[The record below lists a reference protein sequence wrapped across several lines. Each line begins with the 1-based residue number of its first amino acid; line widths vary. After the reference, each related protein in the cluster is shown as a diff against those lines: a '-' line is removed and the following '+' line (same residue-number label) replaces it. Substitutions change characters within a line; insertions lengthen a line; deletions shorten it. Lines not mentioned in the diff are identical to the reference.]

1 MGDDL
6 LQALDAPEEGC
17 APPVDTKF
25 EATFGYLAIA
35 PWVSGGLIVT
45 KSIAIL
51 LSWLEQKHSLI
62 IMLVW
67 VPLMSGPPWFS
78 SGTSSNYCGW
88 PFWPIPR
95 AIPKIL
101 IPTVNSTQSGY
112 QYVVL
117 KVHGVLVLPI
127 LEWVLQR
134 WLAGQTWSQ
143 PWRACS
149 Y

>member
-51 LSWLEQKHSLI
+51 LSCLEQKHGLI

-127 LEWVLQR
+127 LGEVLQR